1 MHNMSKE
8 FYKFIAEKIN
18 AFLYDQAFKTQ
29 LVQGDSFYLKLDDD
43 MMVSSVADELKQIA
57 INGNYLEK
65 FEYTC
70 SDGKLYETFA
80 LKLKNADDSYTDV
93 VIGAQYKNIQSDFLC
108 ATLRNYCNKEQKA
121 LLLLTVTP
129 IDSAKSGAI
138 NLSSNGM
145 PFYYK
150 NLLQEIR
157 SKTEK
162 NGLFANKTL
171 IKEIVYYEIN
181 NKENDSFSDKN
192 SLYEYRVLLS
202 IINSGK
208 INREYFPVFRL
219 FYVDPQFD
227 YISETAPRIKK
238 MLNENNETFE
248 ELDWVINYG
257 DIERDLSNKYKD
269 SFIKKLKKE
278 FENNHELWSINITY
292 KDVLSALQK
301 KQQEKDNP
309 LEILSDNITVYGDEV
324 ELNHYSITKDFYVK
338 SNGSQKSKKRKNSIL
353 IFNSNNFKKISLKFY
368 INLKLD
374 LIEYNA
380 SDGVWTTEKSPASI
394 SITFS
399 QNAITYHKINIKDK
413 TNDIEYEYKICIVD
427 LKSNYL
433 MPQFESNFQV
443 EYGKNGCE
451 NPAKCK
457 IKIFGISPE
466 VIEFNISATKTDTET
481 LIENNT
487 YTCAYDKCLKIVS
500 TEQDI
505 AELDDKIN
513 FNVDFSNV
521 VIHFLF
527 QPDLPKSVE
536 ITSRN
541 IFREKFRNK
550 KNFTFINQKEIH
562 KDSEEYF
569 VKGDL
574 LHELQIEQFILDNE
588 IEYGICNDIFEECVI
603 TEISKQELQLTS
615 LLKSSYK
622 QLLNAYKNESTV
634 PTLAFANDDLKK
646 CIVDYLSA
654 INDTYASLQDNN
666 PLSKEQE
673 DALLLGVLA
682 FKNVVV
688 LTPLHPL
695 NLLYQLS
702 LQEESRIYDAP
713 DNVIDRLNSNYLLPY
728 ILLKGNLYKVADNQG
743 SKEWKFYTPNEDKQ
757 SMGQRYFVAD
767 LVKEKITEYVKHF
780 RYIFSDINNYVI
792 KINLINLGNC
802 KEVFKGLAQL
812 YKKLLQTQP
821 DLDKILKME
830 IRIYREI
837 DIPNEINYFSY
848 LSNYDLLKKFLVN
861 EKLEIDNGISMI
873 DVSGIMV
880 KNISC
885 FYKTDNGK
893 DYDYSHISFYEMES
907 HYTSLTAAFD
917 QIDTGI
923 SLNGIVSNISSVKYS
938 NRYRTGFGTKY
949 AASSDLIDLATLYN
963 SLFEVSDKGNPY
975 QKGVGIST
983 QIEAKAQSKM
993 DYIYDKSNWVVFVE
1007 PKVDLDFFCEQEA
1020 NNKIAIIHYS
1030 DQYTNSSSYDAITVT
1045 QKTSQY
1051 SKTIS
1056 EFLKAKGVY
1065 AKTEDV
1071 NKLINIFNAVNG
1083 DWLLRLITA
1092 KKAVGVNAGSMF
1104 TKEKISIAAS
1114 IKFMLSYLK
1123 HENIL
1128 WIPLSLEEIL
1138 RVSKGV
1144 GLSQK
1149 DGLLSAKNLGF
1160 EDGATS
1166 DDLLFVGLYRK
1177 KDGIKLFLYPTEVK
1191 AGINDSSVIT
1201 KARSQVLKT
1210 ADGLKA
1216 AFFNE
1221 TGNSNPITVKVHRNF
1236 LMQLLITSCKKMKIY
1251 HIDDQEK
1258 WDIVIDRYR
1267 KYLLNENYN
1276 FDYEFVNALGKGAV
1290 LSFKTNLMTPC
1301 QSTIN
1306 SDTQINMI
1314 ELPETDEFG
1323 FILDN
1328 VDQIYKKIRP
1338 SEKRDYLLEKG
1349 IIVERIAEPVY
1360 GQQVP
1365 ENNITPNEKIAA
1377 ETIDTDINNFVSN
1390 SEPTITTVI
1399 STVTEKTVTQLTTTQ
1414 NNDKEQKKN
1423 AISNNNG
1430 IKIIFG
1436 TSKKDGSSVIW
1447 EPNNTDKVLH
1457 TNTGIIG
1464 TMGTG
1469 KTQFT
1474 QSIVAQLY
1482 QNRKQNIESDKIGI
1496 LIFDYKGDYNEDK
1509 ADFIALTN
1517 ATVLHPYHLPFNP
1530 LALNP
1535 GSNSKPLLPLHSA
1548 NTFVD
1553 TLSKVY
1559 TNLGTKQKNLLLD
1572 YIMSAYA
1579 TKGINKVN
1587 KNTWNNQPPTLET
1600 VYNIYDNDET
1610 INKNDSLAAALKKI
1624 HEFEIFEPN
1633 ASNTK
1638 SLFDLLDRVIVID
1651 MHGYDSDLQNLI
1663 VAITLDIFYSQMQVN
1678 GHSTLRG
1685 NLRQLTKFVL
1695 VDEADNFLRGGYDS
1709 LRKIL
1714 KEGREFG
1721 VGTILSTQFLKHF
1734 MTKDED
1740 YSKYILTWIVH
1751 KVDDLTT
1758 SDIRFVFNTENGS
1771 LTESTLLNKIKKLN
1785 KHESVVKV
1793 GNISNPIDMKDKP
1806 FWEYAKENL
1815 NKK

>member
-1 MHNMSKE
+1 MLNMSNE

-18 AFLYDQAFKTQ
+18 AFLHDQASKRQ
-29 LVQGDSFYLKLDDD
+29 LAQGDSFYLKLDDD
-43 MMVSSVADELKQIA
+43 VMVSFVADELKIIA
-57 INGNYLEK
+57 TNGNCLEK
-65 FEYTC
+65 FEYPC
-70 SDGKLYETFA
+70 FDGNTYETFA
-80 LKLKNADDSYTDV
+80 LKFKNGADSYTDV
-93 VIGAQYKNIQSDFLC
+93 VIGAQHKNIQSDFLC

-157 SKTEK
+157 NKTDK
-162 NGLFANKTL
+162 NGLFASKTL
-171 IKEIVYYEIN
+171 IKEIIFYEIN

-192 SLYEYRVLLS
+192 SLYEYRLLLS

-208 INREYFPVFRL
+208 IEREYFPVFRL

-227 YISETAPRIKK
+227 YISETSPRIKK
-238 MLNENNETFE
+238 MLSENNDIFE

-257 DIERDLSNKYKD
+257 DIERDLSNKYEE

-278 FENNHELWSINITY
+278 FESYHERWSINITY
-292 KDVLSALQK
+292 KEVLSALQK
-301 KQQEKDNP
+301 KQQKKDNP

-324 ELNHYSITKDFYVK
+324 ELNHYSITKDFFVK

-353 IFNSNNFKKISLKFY
+353 IFNSKNFKNISLQFD
-368 INLKLD
+368 INLKLH

-380 SDGVWTTEKSPASI
+380 SDGIWKTKNSPTSVTI
-394 SITFS
+394 IFS
-399 QNAITYHKINIKDK
+399 QNELSYHKINIKDK
-413 TNDIEYEYKICIVD
+413 TNDIKYEYKVCIVD
-427 LKSNYL
+427 LNPGYL
-433 MPQFESNFQV
+433 MPQFESNFQI
-443 EYGKNGCE
+443 EYGENGCE
-451 NPAKCK
+451 KPDKCK
-457 IKIFGISPE
+457 IKIFGISAE
-466 VIEFNISATKTDTET
+466 TIEFNKSATKTDSNPLVEGK
-481 LIENNT
+481 I
-487 YTCAYDKCLKIVS
+487 YKCAYDQCLKIVS
-500 TEQDI
+500 TEQEI
-505 AELDDKIN
+505 AELNDKIN
-513 FNVDFSNV
+513 FKVDFSNI
-521 VIHFLF
+521 VINFLF

-536 ITSRN
+536 IKSKN
-541 IFREKFRNK
+541 IFRDKFKDK
-550 KNFTFINQKEIH
+550 KSFTFINQKEIH
-562 KDSEEYF
+562 KDSEEYY
-569 VKGDL
+569 VNGDF

-588 IEYGICNDIFEECVI
+588 IEYGTCNDSFEECTI
-603 TEISKQELQLTS
+603 IGISKQELQLTS
-615 LLKSSYK
+615 FLKSSYK
-622 QLLNAYKNESTV
+622 RLLKAYKNETTV
-634 PTLAFANDDLKK
+634 PTLAFANDNLKK
-646 CIVDYLSA
+646 CIEDYLSA

-682 FKNVVV
+682 FKDVIV
-688 LTPLHPL
+688 LTPLHPI
-695 NLLYQLS
+695 NLLYQLN

-728 ILLKGNLYKVADNQG
+728 ILFKGNLYKIADNHGSNG
-743 SKEWKFYTPNEDKQ
+743 SKEWKFYTLNEDKQ
-757 SMGQRYFVAD
+757 SMGQRYFVSD

-780 RYIFSDINNYVI
+780 KYIFSDINNYVI

-802 KEVFKGLAQL
+802 KEVFKGLAHL

-821 DLDKILKME
+821 DLDKLLKME
-830 IRIYREI
+830 IKVYREVNV
-837 DIPNEINYFSY
+837 PNEINYFSY

-861 EKLEIDNGISMI
+861 EKLEIDSGISMI

-907 HYTSLTAAFD
+907 HYTSLTAAFN

-938 NRYRTGFGTKY
+938 NRYRTGYGTKY
-949 AASSDLIDLATLYN
+949 AASSELINLATLYN

-1007 PKVDLDFFCEQEA
+1007 PKVDLEFFCEQEA

-1045 QKTSQY
+1045 KKTSQY

-1056 EFLKAKGVY
+1056 EFLKTKGVH
-1065 AKTEDV
+1065 AETGDV
-1071 NKLINIFNAVNG
+1071 NKLINIFNAING

-1092 KKAVGVNAGSMF
+1092 KKTVGVNAGSMF
-1104 TKEKISIAAS
+1104 TKEKISIAAT

-1123 HENIL
+1123 HEKVL

-1138 RVSKGV
+1138 RVSKGI

-1177 KDGIKLFLYPTEVK
+1177 KDGVKIFLYPTEVK
-1191 AGINDSSVIT
+1191 TGINDSSVIT
-1201 KARSQVLKT
+1201 KAITQVAKT
-1210 ADGLKA
+1210 ADGLKSA
-1216 AFFNE
+1216 LFNE
-1221 TGNSNPITVKVHRNF
+1221 TDTSNSITVKVHRNF
-1236 LMQLLITSCKKMKIY
+1236 LMQLLVTSCKKMKIY
-1251 HIDDQEK
+1251 HIDDQEN
-1258 WDIVIDRYR
+1258 WDIVIDCYR
-1267 KYLLNENYN
+1267 KNLLNENYS

-1290 LSFKTNLMTPC
+1290 LSFKTNLMSPC

-1306 SDTQINMI
+1306 SDTKINMI

-1323 FILDN
+1323 FILNN

-1338 SEKRDYLLEKG
+1338 GEKKDYLLEKG
-1349 IIVERIAEPVY
+1349 IIVEKFEESVYEP
-1360 GQQVP
+1360 QEP
-1365 ENNITPNEKIAA
+1365 ENNAVQNEKMAA
-1377 ETIDTDINNFVSN
+1377 ETIDTIINNSVSN
-1390 SEPTITTVI
+1390 PEPTITTVI
-1399 STVTEKTVTQLTTTQ
+1399 PE
-1414 NNDKEQKKN
+1414 NNDGCEQKKN
-1423 AISNNNG
+1423 TTLNNNG
-1430 IKIIFG
+1430 INVLFG
-1436 TSKKDGSSVIW
+1436 TNKKDGSPVIW

-1509 ADFIALTN
+1509 TDFIALTN
-1517 ATVLHPYHLPFNP
+1517 AKVLHPYHLPFNP

-1535 GSNSKPLLPLHSA
+1535 GANPKPLLPLHCA

-1553 TLSKVY
+1553 TLAKVY

-1572 YIMSAYA
+1572 CIMSAYA

-1587 KNTWNNQPPTLET
+1587 KNSWNNQPPTLET

-1610 INKNDSLAAALKKI
+1610 ISKNDSLAAALKKI

-1633 ASNTK
+1633 VSNTK
-1638 SLFDLLDRVIVID
+1638 TLFDLLDGVVVID

-1678 GHSTLRG
+1678 GHSTLKD

-1771 LTESTLLNKIKKLN
+1771 LTENTLLNKIKKLN

-1806 FWEYAKENL
+1806 FWEYAKENTS
-1815 NKK
+1815 KK